1 MSQGSVFPTA
11 TQNSSD
17 CMDCNSTGC
26 CVILLLAPWPLLKFI
41 IGHTCTSCFNSL
53 EKNQPNMVTRLLA
66 VLLAYIYETLNTIT
80 PGPLYYGSLSR
91 ETRQQIKWGI
101 KPWSRHFH
109 LAFYMTVHRSIQ
121 KTRQELSLDST
132 NNLKE

>member
-17 CMDCNSTGC
+17 CTGCNSAGC

-53 EKNQPNMVTRLLA
+53 EKNQPNTVSHFLA
-66 VLLAYIYETLNTIT
+66 VLLAYVCETLTTVT
-80 PGPLYYGSLSR
+80 PGR
-91 ETRQQIKWGI
+91 N
-101 KPWSRHFH
+101 HV
-109 LAFYMTVHRSIQ
+109 MTV
-121 KTRQELSLDST
+121 
-132 NNLKE
+132 